1 MCGHGHGI
9 LTLVALV
16 NIHVQ
21 ADRKRLA
28 WPYMKV
34 GELWLEAVLSN
45 NLPRAGKGGRCRSSS
60 RSGRA
65 KSTETT
71 HRVPL
76 KVLTLRLLGLHSS
89 PSQFI

>member
-45 NLPRAGKGGRCRSSS
+45 NLPRAGKGG
-60 RSGRA
+60 A
-65 KSTETT
+65 
-71 HRVPL
+71 VPL
-76 KVLTLRLLGLHSS
+76 KLKVGPCEIH
-89 PSQFI
+89 